1 MYKGTLIDELIA
13 SVERAEERS
22 VRVQSAE
29 TIEFEAWLATAGWE
43 ITHQEIELL
52 GVA

>member
-1 MYKGTLIDELIA
+1 MFTGSLIDELIA

-22 VRVQSAE
+22 VSARSTE
-29 TIEFEAWLATAGWE
+29 TIEFEAWLATAGWD
-43 ITHQEIELL
+43 TAQNKIELL

>member
-1 MYKGTLIDELIA
+1 MYTGTIIDELIA

-22 VRVQSAE
+22 VRARSAE

-43 ITHQEIELL
+43 VTQHETELL